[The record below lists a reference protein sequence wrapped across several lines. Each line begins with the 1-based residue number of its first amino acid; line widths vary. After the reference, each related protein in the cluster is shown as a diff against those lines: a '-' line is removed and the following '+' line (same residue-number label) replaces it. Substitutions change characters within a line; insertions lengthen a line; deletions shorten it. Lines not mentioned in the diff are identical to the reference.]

1 MYNSSK
7 EKSKVILPE
16 VVLPTNDLN
25 FKRLFASPEFIN
37 ISKGFLQDLAVYD
50 PLGVLQISSISIETP
65 YNFQE
70 VKNLKDGQKE
80 KVYLNTEVDY
90 ACRDE
95 NGLRFMLEMQKRDQK
110 YLEKR
115 IAYNTGQKYAQY
127 YARTDMEYPSKY
139 SSLQPV
145 IPIIILVANHF
156 KDNIPVRFLRPYDER
171 HGVYRNNLNLGLEI
185 YVEINKDIS
194 KLPKSLRL
202 WLEYLR
208 TGRILEEA
216 PCYLQE
222 AAKMTKRDALS
233 KEERELADIIE
244 KYEQNRLAEFEAG
257 WDKAKEKA
265 VKAEEKATKAE
276 EKATKAEEKATKAEE
291 KAVKAEEK
299 AVKAEEKATKA
310 EEKTTKAEEKVTKIV
325 KRSLDNNLSLETI
338 STITGLSL
346 QEIEK
351 LM

>member
-1 MYNSSK
+1 MYNK

-37 ISKGFLQDLAVYD
+37 ISKGFLQDLAEYD
-50 PLGVLQISSISIETP
+50 PLGVLQISSVSIETP

-70 VKNLKDGQKE
+70 VSNLKDEQKG

-90 ACRDE
+90 SCRDE
-95 NGLRFMLEMQKRDQK
+95 NGLRFMLEMQKRDQQ

-127 YARTDMEYPSKY
+127 YARTDKEYPSKY

-145 IPIIILVANHF
+145 IPIIILVDNHF
-156 KDNIPVRFLRPYDER
+156 KDDIPVRFLRPYDER

-185 YVEINKDIS
+185 YVEINKNIS
-194 KLPKSLRL
+194 ELPKSLKL
-202 WLEYLR
+202 WMEYLR
-208 TGRILEEA
+208 TGRTLEEA

-244 KYEQNRLAEFEAG
+244 KYEQNRLAEVETVWNKGKKAAEAEA
-257 WDKAKEKA
+257 KAKIAE
-265 VKAEEKATKAE
+265 AEEKVVEAE
-276 EKATKAEEKATKAEE
+276 ERVAE
-291 KAVKAEEK
+291 
-299 AVKAEEKATKA
+299 
-310 EEKTTKAEEKVTKIV
+310 AEEKVTKDREQIV
-325 KRSLDNNLSLETI
+325 KRSLENNIPLETI
-338 STITGLSL
+338 SIITGLST
-346 QEIEK
+346 QEIEELNK
-351 LM
+351 K

>member
-7 EKSKVILPE
+7 EKSKAVLPE

-25 FKRLFASPEFIN
+25 FKRLFASPEFIK
-37 ISKGFLQDLAVYD
+37 ISKGFLQDLADYD
-50 PLGVLQISSISIETP
+50 PLGVLQISSVSIETP

-70 VKNLKDGQKE
+70 VHNLKDDQKG
-80 KVYLNTEVDY
+80 KIYLSTEVDY
-90 ACRDE
+90 ACRDQ
-95 NGLRFMLEMQKRDQK
+95 NGFRFMLEMQKRDQK

-127 YARTDMEYPSKY
+127 YARTDKEYPSKY

-156 KDNIPVRFLRPYDER
+156 KDDIPIRFLRPYDER

-194 KLPKSLRL
+194 MLPKSLKL
-202 WLEYLR
+202 WMDYLR
-208 TGRILEEA
+208 TGRTLEEA

-222 AAKMTKRDALS
+222 AAEVTKRDALS
-233 KEERELADIIE
+233 KEERDLADIIE
-244 KYEQNRLAEFEAG
+244 KYEQNRLAEYETVL
-257 WDKAKEKA
+257 DKAKDEA
-265 VKAEEKATKAE
+265 DEQIA
-276 EKATKAEEKATKAEE
+276 
-291 KAVKAEEK
+291 
-299 AVKAEEKATKA
+299 
-310 EEKTTKAEEKVTKIV
+310 KAEEKVTNKVNSIV
-325 KRSLDNNLSLETI
+325 KRSLENNLSLETI
-338 STITGLSL
+338 STITGLSI

-351 LM
+351 IKAK